1 MQATTVSAE
10 LGYPKQRV
18 DILDSHMA
26 YVEAGRGDPIVFLH
40 GNPTSSYLWRN
51 VIPHVEPLGRCVAPD
66 LIGMGDSG
74 RLAPSGPE
82 RYRLVEHRAYLD
94 AFLDALD
101 IRTRVTL
108 VLHDWGSV
116 LGFDWAHRHRDAIRG
131 IAYMEAVVRPTTRA
145 DLGDDTVLMFETL
158 RSAAGERLILEDNM
172 YVEVALPRMVLR
184 RLADREMDAYRA
196 PFREPGEARRAMLTW
211 CREVPFDGTPRDV
224 WDIEAAYAAWL
235 PTTTVPK
242 LFVNAEPGAFLVGE
256 KRAVCRT
263 WPNQEEVTVPGLH
276 FLQEDSPAQIGEALA
291 GWLGRMPVGRPG

>member
-1 MQATTVSAE
+1 MISAAE
-10 LGYPKQRV
+10 RYPKKRMPVLGKQ
-18 DILDSHMA
+18 MA
-26 YVEAGRGDPIVFLH
+26 YVDVGEGYPIVFLH

-51 VIPHVEPLGRCVAPD
+51 IIPYVAPLGRCVAPD

-74 RLAPSGPE
+74 RLAPSGPQ
-82 RYRLVEHRAYLD
+82 RYRMVEHRAYLD

-116 LGFDWAHRHRDAIRG
+116 LGFDWANRHREAIRG
-131 IAYMEAVVRPTTRA
+131 IAYMEAVVRPTART
-145 DLGDDTVLMFETL
+145 DLGDDAVQMFETL
-158 RSAAGERLILEDNM
+158 RSSAGERLILEDNM

-196 PFREPGEARRAMLTW
+196 PFREPGEGRRAMLTC

-235 PTTTVPK
+235 PTTTFPK
-242 LFVNAEPGAFLVGE
+242 LFVNAEPGAFLIGD
-256 KRAVCRT
+256 KRVVCRG

-291 GWLGRMPVGRPG
+291 GWLDRMTTGRPE